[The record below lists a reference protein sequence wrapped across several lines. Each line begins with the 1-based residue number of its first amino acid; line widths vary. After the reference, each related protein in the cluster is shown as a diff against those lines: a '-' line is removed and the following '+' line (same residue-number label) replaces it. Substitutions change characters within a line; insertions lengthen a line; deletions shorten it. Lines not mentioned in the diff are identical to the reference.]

1 MEQMKNILGLLAA
14 EAQEQAAW
22 AVDIPAWHPTNMA
35 PGTLVTGQRGT
46 SNIEQTQRRID
57 MAQKILLLEPDAAPL
72 TVITKNIDKRKTGN
86 PKFQWFEDELDPRF
100 DAVNNGAGY
109 ASGATSIVVD
119 NGAYFEVQ
127 QLVYVPRTGEMMRVT
142 AISTNTLTV
151 VRGVGST
158 AAALVDNDEL
168 LIANTAQ
175 PEGDASR
182 VARSRNPTPVFNYTQ
197 IFRTPWDA
205 TETERHSE
213 FEADDDWD
221 YQAMK
226 HGIEHKKDIE
236 YALMIG
242 RPSEDT
248 SSGQARRTTGGFA
261 HFVSSNVTDAGGT
274 FTEAELF
281 TALRPSFRFGAKEKW
296 GFASQ
301 LSVDV
306 MNGFPRGKLEIQQG
320 EKTFGLRVMQYISPH
335 GTLNLV
341 THYLLE
347 GSTLGG
353 QIWIMDTDVVTY
365 RYLQNK
371 RGGRDTALHTEIQA
385 NDVDGRKDEYLTECG
400 LQFGLEKRHGK
411 VIGITG

>member
-1 MEQMKNILGLLAA
+1 
-14 EAQEQAAW
+14 
-22 AVDIPAWHPTNMA
+22 MA

-46 SNIEQTQRRID
+46 LDGNQDNRKID
-57 MAQKILLLEPDAAPL
+57 MADKILLLEPDAAPL
-72 TVITKNIDKRKTGN
+72 TVVTKNITRKPTGN
-86 PKFQWFEDELDPRF
+86 PKFQWQEDELDPRF

-127 QLVYVPRTGEMMRVT
+127 SLVYVPRTGETMRVT
-142 AISTNTLTV
+142 AVVTNTLTV

-168 LIANTAQ
+168 LITSTAQ

-182 VARSRNPTPVFNYTQ
+182 AARSRNQSTVYNYTQ

-205 TETERHSE
+205 TATGLHSE
-213 FEADDDWD
+213 YEADDDWD

-226 HGIEHKKDIE
+226 HGIEHKKSIE
-236 YALMIG
+236 YALMVG
-242 RPSEDT
+242 AKSENTDT
-248 SSGQARRTTGGFA
+248 GQARRTTGGFKS
-261 HFVSSNVTDAGGT
+261 FVTTNATDAGGAL
-274 FTEAELF
+274 TEAEFF
-281 TALRPSFRFGAKEKW
+281 TALRPCFRYGAKEKW

-306 MNGFPRGKLEIQQG
+306 LNTFPRGKLEVQQG
-320 EKTFGLRVMQYISPH
+320 EKTFGLRVFQYISPH

-347 GSTLGG
+347 GTTLGG
-353 QIWIMDTDVVTY
+353 QIWVMDSDVVKY
-365 RYLQNK
+365 RYLANK
-371 RGGRDTALHTEIQA
+371 RGPRDTTLRKEIQA
-385 NDVDGRKDEYLTECG
+385 EDVDGRKDEYLTECG
-400 LQFGLEKRHGK
+400 LEFGLEKRHGY
-411 VIGITG
+411 IYGITS